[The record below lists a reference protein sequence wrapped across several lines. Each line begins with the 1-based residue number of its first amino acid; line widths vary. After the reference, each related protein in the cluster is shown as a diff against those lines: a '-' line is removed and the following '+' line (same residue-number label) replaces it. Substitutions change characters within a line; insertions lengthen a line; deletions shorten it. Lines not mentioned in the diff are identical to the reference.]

1 VPHRGLCAPGFR
13 LLCRAVFG
21 VGGRAGSLSCVVVRP
36 PPPFFFHPLR
46 GPARSTLGD
55 DVVAQPLS
63 KSKKRKLRMEATR
76 QRKEAEAAAAADVG
90 GDDDD
95 EQQRVVHREVEHES
109 LLDRLLNEDV
119 ELEEL
124 DEEEAEPAAGASD
137 FVEEQ
142 ENVEQEQSEEGGRE
156 LE

>member
-1 VPHRGLCAPGFR
+1 MPSLTLKRGGGAPKNRCAPPF
-13 LLCRAVFG
+13 
-21 VGGRAGSLSCVVVRP
+21 AGP
-36 PPPFFFHPLR
+36 WLR
-46 GPARSTLGD
+46 KHD
-55 DVVAQPLS
+55 DVPERLTKRQ
-63 KSKKRKLRMEATR
+63 KKRRRDERRRKG
-76 QRKEAEAAAAADVG
+76 KEAEAAAAADVG

-142 ENVEQEQSEEGGRE
+142 ENVE
-156 LE
+156 

>member
-1 VPHRGLCAPGFR
+1 MPPLTLKGGGGSPKNRCAP
-13 LLCRAVFG
+13 
-21 VGGRAGSLSCVVVRP
+21 P
-36 PPPFFFHPLR
+36 THHPLR
-46 GPARSTLGD
+46 GPGFRKHD
-55 DVVAQPLS
+55 DVPERLTKRQ
-63 KSKKRKLRMEATR
+63 KKRRRDERRRKG
-76 QRKEAEAAAAADVG
+76 KEAEAAAAADVG